1 MELLQTEE
9 GSMSELRERLETLTL
24 TLEDLLDRL

>member
-24 TLEDLLDRL
+24 PLEDLLDRL